1 MDYIAGKARDTAV
14 STVTGLLK
22 KWYAESKPGKDR
34 THINRFKYDADNV
47 RLFGRDEEL
56 AVLWEFCHADNH
68 FSWYAIS
75 GEGGSGKTR
84 LAYTL
89 GNLIER
95 YAIDKRGHWN
105 YHKVDYAHEKGLA
118 EAEEALK
125 ADPRN
130 TLLVLDYVK
139 WHTDSIGKWLYGL
152 WREWHDCELKIRVL
166 LVERDAVAPHDLN
179 WQHDV
184 MAAQYLP
191 DARWKDALFLD
202 KNNLLR
208 LQPLRDEDI
217 IKVVEDFADSTE
229 QRDLIDAKL
238 ILKTLKE
245 TVDPTLRRPLYALFL
260 SDAQITG
267 EDLLRWERKDA
278 LEYIY
283 LKEKERIANNAS
295 GIPAGIVNIICHALL
310 IATLSGGMEWDK
322 FAELLPKKCAQLQK
336 YADDHYTDA
345 PQIMVA
351 CLGIPYSEYEPLFI
365 SPLEPDLMGEFF
377 CIQELLYMKEP
388 QQQETV
394 GLAMCNDLRRAA
406 VVFDRVAHDYDE
418 LLVAMKM
425 EELFTAI
432 SLPDS
437 ITTIGNGAFEDCKS
451 LINIIMPD
459 SITSIG
465 QLVFVNCESL
475 SNINIPSSVTII
487 GEGAFWGC
495 KSLTSI
501 VIPDSIASI
510 GGSAFE
516 HCESLINIVIPDS
529 VPSID
534 DWTFA
539 GCKRLTSINIPVS
552 VTSIGE
558 YAFNGCK
565 SLTSITI
572 PDSVTSIGE
581 EAFFGCESLTSIT
594 IPDSVVYIGDDAF
607 LACPSLKTV
616 YVRGEVA
623 DVICKA
629 FWDMDVTFIEQPKD

>member
-1 MDYIAGKARDTAV
+1 MDYIAGKAQDTAV
-14 STVTGLLK
+14 GTVTGLLK

-34 THINRFKYDADNV
+34 THVNRFKYDADNV

-56 AVLWEFCHADNH
+56 ALLWEFCHADDH

-95 YAIDKRGHWN
+95 YATDKRGNWK

-125 ADPRN
+125 TDPRN

-152 WREWHDCELKIRVL
+152 WREWHDRDLNIRVL
-166 LVERDAVAPHDLN
+166 LVERDAVAPHDLR

-191 DARWKDALFLD
+191 AARWKDAPFLD

-229 QRDLIDAKL
+229 QRELIDAGL

-245 TVDPTLRRPLYALFL
+245 AIDPTLRRPLYALFL
-260 SDAQITG
+260 ADAQITG

-295 GIPAGIVNIICHALL
+295 GMPIGIVNIISHTLL
-310 IATLSGGMEWDK
+310 IATLSGGMEWGRLAK
-322 FAELLPKKCAQLQK
+322 LLPQKCAQLQR
-336 YADDHYTDA
+336 YADDQYAEA
-345 PQIMVA
+345 PQISAA

-365 SPLEPDLMGEFF
+365 PPLEPDLMGEYF
-377 CIQELLYMKEP
+377 CIQELLHMKEP
-388 QQQETV
+388 QRQETV
-394 GLAMCNDLRRAA
+394 GLAMCNDLHRTA
-406 VVFDRVAHDYDE
+406 VVFDRVTYDYGDM
-418 LLVAMKM
+418 LASTKM
-425 EELFTAI
+425 EKLFTEL

-437 ITTIGNGAFEDCKS
+437 VAPIDARTFRWRFYLK
-451 LINIIMPD
+451 
-459 SITSIG
+459 
-465 QLVFVNCESL
+465 
-475 SNINIPSSVTII
+475 
-487 GEGAFWGC
+487 
-495 KSLTSI
+495 SI
-501 VIPDSIASI
+501 VIPDSVESI
-510 GGSAFE
+510 GRSFF
-516 HCESLINIVIPDS
+516 I
-529 VPSID
+529 
-534 DWTFA
+534 
-539 GCKRLTSINIPVS
+539 GCKRLTNITLPDS
-552 VTSIGE
+552 VTCIEEG
-558 YAFNGCK
+558 AFAYCTNL
-565 SLTSITI
+565 SSITI
-572 PDSVTSIGE
+572 PDSVTFNGNRV
-581 EAFFGCESLTSIT
+581 FNGCS
-594 IPDSVVYIGDDAF
+594 
-607 LACPSLKTV
+607 SLKTV
-616 YVRGEVA
+616 YVRGKVS
-623 DVICKA
+623 DVIRHA
-629 FWDMDVTFIEQPKD
+629 FKCIDVTFIEQPKD